1 MVEAA
6 EKKQAKQNRLGAKR
20 QHGLWEEFFCSGL
33 KIKKLIE
40 KQSEKW
46 LKPRRK
52 SKRSKTVLEQSDN
65 TVFAKCFFVADSTLL
80 RTYDFFRENF
90 FNF

>member
-20 QHGLWEEFFCSGL
+20 QHGLWAELFLQRL
-33 KIKKLIE
+33 KNKKKLIE
-40 KQSEKW
+40 KQSGKW

-65 TVFAKCFFVADSTLL
+65 TVFAKCFFVAASTLL
-80 RTYDFFRENF
+80 RKCFF
-90 FNF
+90 